1 MRICRLSERPD
12 AVPLVAR
19 WHHAAFG
26 ALNPSRT
33 LAQRVRWL
41 EDSLQ
46 GSDLP
51 LTLLACTADGVPAG
65 CASLTAGTLT
75 HAHLTPW
82 LSLVYVR
89 PESRLAGIG
98 SALALRAAA
107 ECARSGHARLHLF
120 TPRHEQL
127 YRRLGWA
134 TFDRAEVNAVPVAVM
149 EKCVRWT

>member
-1 MRICRLSERPD
+1 MRIRRLSDRPD
-12 AVPLVAR
+12 MVPLVAR

-33 LAQRVRWL
+33 LEQRLAWL
-41 EDSLQ
+41 EGSLC
-46 GSDLP
+46 GNDLP
-51 LTLLACTADGVPAG
+51 LTLLACTAEGVPAG

-75 HAHLTPW
+75 HPHLTPW
-82 LSLVYVR
+82 LGLVYVR
-89 PESRLAGIG
+89 PELRRAGVG

-120 TPRHEQL
+120 TPHHERL

-134 TFDRAEVNAVPVAVM
+134 TFERTEVNAVPVAVM